1 MKLYFVAGEASGDSR
16 GAELIQ
22 SLSAKQPGI
31 EFLGL
36 GGRQMRALSREQI
49 EDWCERAAVLG
60 FIDVIKNY
68 GYFRDRL
75 NSTIEK
81 VIQLK
86 PDAVVLI
93 DYPGFNLR
101 LAKAVRAR
109 NPAQRIIYYISPQVW
124 AWNRGR
130 IPKMARDLDLMICI
144 FPFEKPLYEQSGL
157 KTEFVGH
164 PMVDS
169 LGAKR
174 TNAPRDPD
182 LVTLLPG
189 SRKRE
194 VKKIFPV
201 MVQAAGLILKKR
213 PGTRFAAAAASPK
226 MAALMQEILTE
237 QGNGGNGLP
246 CELSLRNAHELMQGA
261 SAGMVASGTA
271 TLEASFFRLPYV
283 LIYKAAWL
291 TFFVGRRLVRVKW
304 LGIVNILAGREI
316 VREFLQEDAKPEAIA
331 GEVLSLLDE
340 PAARQRLQAATEEVI
355 AQLGQPGASDRAA
368 EAILGVLR

>member
-1 MKLYFVAGEASGDSR
+1 
-16 GAELIQ
+16 
-22 SLSAKQPGI
+22 
-31 EFLGL
+31 
-36 GGRQMRALSREQI
+36 
-49 EDWCERAAVLG
+49 
-60 FIDVIKNY
+60 
-68 GYFRDRL
+68 
-75 NSTIEK
+75 
-81 VIQLK
+81 
-86 PDAVVLI
+86 
-93 DYPGFNLR
+93 
-101 LAKAVRAR
+101 
-109 NPAQRIIYYISPQVW
+109 
-124 AWNRGR
+124 
-130 IPKMARDLDLMICI
+130 LDLMICI